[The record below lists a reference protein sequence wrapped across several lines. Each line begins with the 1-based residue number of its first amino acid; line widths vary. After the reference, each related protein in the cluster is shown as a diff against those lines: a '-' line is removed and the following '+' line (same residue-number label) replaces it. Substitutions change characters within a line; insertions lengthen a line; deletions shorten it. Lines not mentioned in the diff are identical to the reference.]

1 LIFLDT
7 SAIYAMAD
15 RGDPRHQRAK
25 ERFRALLEAGEGVLT
40 HNYVLV
46 EAMALIQHRLGVVAA
61 LKFADSARAFEIEWV
76 DRARHAAAVRRLAA
90 ASRRRVSLVDHVSSS
105 SCDREGWIPPWRSIP
120 ISRRRGSVSSD
131 EMPNADPHRRR
142 SHGRLSR
149 RPEIVDDCL

>member
-1 LIFLDT
+1 MIFLDT

-25 ERFRALLEAGEGVLT
+25 ERFQALLEAGDGVLT

-61 LKFADSARAFEIEWV
+61 LKFAHSASAFEIEWV

-90 ASRRRVSLVDHVSSS
+90 ASRRRVSLVDHVSFIVMRSRGV
-105 SCDREGWIPPWRSIP
+105 DTALAFDPDFEAEGF
-120 ISRRRGSVSSD
+120 
-131 EMPNADPHRRR
+131 
-142 SHGRLSR
+142 RLF
-149 RPEIVDDCL
+149 